1 MEVNLLYLLYEV
13 YGVCKVLCEKC
24 CVEVVDKIIQEN
36 KIIVI
41 DKFMFFIDIFFY
53 LDFFQIN

>member
-24 CVEVVDKIIQEN
+24 CVEVVDKII
-36 KIIVI
+36 
-41 DKFMFFIDIFFY
+41 
-53 LDFFQIN
+53 